1 VTFSLGEHVGGPIP
15 RQDGIGLVVQDEV
28 AAIRSQHQ
36 NCVAIAP
43 GVNDHR
49 HAHGPARQ
57 STFGKELQKLHILTV
72 AVAGSQQV
80 PAVENAP
87 LIVICDRDEVPV
99 KATAVSI
106 LRPW

>member
-1 VTFSLGEHVGGPIP
+1 VPIA
-15 RQDGIGLVVQDEV
+15 LV
-28 AAIRSQHQ
+28 I
-36 NCVAIAP
+36 
-43 GVNDHR
+43 NDHG
-49 HAHGPARQ
+49 HAHCPARQ
-57 STFGKELQKLHILTV
+57 STFGKELSLQKLHILTV

-106 LRPW
+106 LRP